1 MNFVFFHR
9 FVGMSKKLALRPI
22 KGLGI
27 LELEENKNQLTII
40 SKTDSIEI

>member
-1 MNFVFFHR
+1 MSFAFFHR

-22 KGLGI
+22 KGLGF
-27 LELEENKNQLTII
+27 LESKNQLTIT